1 MRKRWPRHCWRI
13 CGCGLFLVGLAG
25 VPGDLATWGG
35 VMLGIAELWESYWSF
50 RAAIASAGVALLT
63 YPEWL
68 PGTIRFVR
76 RKDIGKGHEVA
87 AELDRLYEAAH
98 HIIHSKNS
106 DGMKEAV
113 ETYERLRPRY
123 AHLLLPPRVSFSA
136 PGHVRGAPPDQAPR
150 ERAAGE
156 AGRAGRHLPPKW
168 VQGGVAESGRRSSR
182 VAGNQ
187 GQREAA
193 PMSYQPLSSVW
204 EGVDGGQ

>member
-1 MRKRWPRHCWRI
+1 
-13 CGCGLFLVGLAG
+13 
-25 VPGDLATWGG
+25 
-35 VMLGIAELWESYWSF
+35 MLGIAELWESYWSF

-123 AHLLLPPRVSFSA
+123 AHLLLPPRVSF
-136 PGHVRGAPPDQAPR
+136 PPPDTCEARRQTKLQEKELLERLAALADTFRRNGYKGGLRRAEEGLRELLVTRDR
-150 ERAAGE
+150 ER
-156 AGRAGRHLPPKW
+156 RL
-168 VQGGVAESGRRSSR
+168 
-182 VAGNQ
+182 
-187 GQREAA
+187 
-193 PMSYQPLSSVW
+193 L
-204 EGVDGGQ
+204 